1 VSVLEWAIYVGMNWL
16 LAAVLAARYDISRLS
31 RHGNGWICLGMIV
44 CRANSGVGKAE
55 APQ

>member
-1 VSVLEWAIYVGMNWL
+1 MNWL

-31 RHGNGWICLGMIV
+31 RHGSEWICLGMIV
-44 CRANSGVGKAE
+44 CRANPGVVKAG